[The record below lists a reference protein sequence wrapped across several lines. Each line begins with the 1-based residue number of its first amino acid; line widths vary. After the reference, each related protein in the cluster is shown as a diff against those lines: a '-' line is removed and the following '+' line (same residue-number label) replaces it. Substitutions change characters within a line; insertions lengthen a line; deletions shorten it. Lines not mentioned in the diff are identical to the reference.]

1 MCIPTF
7 VGKKLCS
14 VAAYPLW
21 PGFLGQVGIEAMLS
35 SWTGILTCF
44 LTYASY
50 NMCSASGQSLARH
63 QEATELMIM
72 FIC

>member
-1 MCIPTF
+1 MCIPTC

-50 NMCSASGQSLARH
+50 NMCSASV
-63 QEATELMIM
+63 
-72 FIC
+72 